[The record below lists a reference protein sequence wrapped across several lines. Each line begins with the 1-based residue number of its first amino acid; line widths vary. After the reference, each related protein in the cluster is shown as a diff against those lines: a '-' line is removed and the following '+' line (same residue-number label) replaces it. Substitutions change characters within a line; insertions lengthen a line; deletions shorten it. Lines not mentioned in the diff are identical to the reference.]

1 MQKTKKLSNRTTIY
15 GIIFKIFFEK
25 QFYMEEELVSEM
37 TGLVWVI
44 ICKAVMG
51 TNWILCITFFFVG
64 AEVSVLYAYDQV
76 VYH

>member
-1 MQKTKKLSNRTTIY
+1 
-15 GIIFKIFFEK
+15 
-25 QFYMEEELVSEM
+25 MEQELVCEM

-44 ICKAVMG
+44 ICKVVMG
-51 TNWILCITFFFVG
+51 TNWILCIFIFFFVG